1 MNAPFLSRPIC
12 AAIFSSLLAAAAS
25 AQGPLTPPGAPVP
38 TMKSLSQI
46 DARVATA
53 GERIPVNNTT
63 CPGDANTQYV
73 IAQSGS
79 YFLTGDVN
87 VGASI
92 DGIRIDASNVTLD
105 LNGYEVAGPT
115 VAGFSG
121 VTAKGQYVTV
131 RNGRAARWQ
140 NGFLAIGAYA
150 TFERL
155 IATSNSGTGF
165 YASTGTT
172 RFDSC
177 TAIYNGNSFY
187 AGDASQFVSC
197 SSSNCSFRGF
207 EMSGGSTAVGCT
219 SLFDGEGFVLNGPG
233 DVVRDCAVSQFG
245 SSGFN
250 VISSAGGSAL
260 YNCGVSTNST
270 GPATGFRV
278 AGPSTLVVDCS
289 ARYSGDSSG
298 GLAYGFDGGGAVGAM
313 FIRCSATGWSG
324 AGFSM
329 DASTMVSGCNAVGN
343 SGDGIVFT
351 AGCAVTGNTVSQ
363 NGGEGLSGTGVDNR
377 IDGNTSTNN
386 NTSGVR
392 SYDNSNVI
400 VRNVARNNGVDYN
413 PPTSVNLGPTGQSPA
428 GATTSPWANF

>member
-1 MNAPFLSRPIC
+1 
-12 AAIFSSLLAAAAS
+12 
-25 AQGPLTPPGAPVP
+25 
-38 TMKSLSQI
+38 
-46 DARVATA
+46 
-53 GERIPVNNTT
+53 
-63 CPGDANTQYV
+63 
-73 IAQSGS
+73 
-79 YFLTGDVN
+79 
-87 VGASI
+87 
-92 DGIRIDASNVTLD
+92 
-105 LNGYEVAGPT
+105 
-115 VAGFSG
+115 
-121 VTAKGQYVTV
+121 
-131 RNGRAARWQ
+131 
-140 NGFLAIGAYA
+140 
-150 TFERL
+150 
-155 IATSNSGTGF
+155 
-165 YASTGTT
+165 
-172 RFDSC
+172 
-177 TAIYNGNSFY
+177 
-187 AGDASQFVSC
+187 
-197 SSSNCSFRGF
+197 
-207 EMSGGSTAVGCT
+207 
-219 SLFDGEGFVLNGPG
+219 
-233 DVVRDCAVSQFG
+233 
-245 SSGFN
+245 
-250 VISSAGGSAL
+250 
-260 YNCGVSTNST
+260 
-270 GPATGFRV
+270 V